1 MSIAKLF
8 EGLYPGA
15 RRFAHTAMEAYTK
28 GDQEVFL
35 LHAGISIE
43 RLAKA
48 VLAQRSPLL
57 LMELKGSEDVLFQ
70 FAGLEEPHRV
80 RTIGAAA
87 AIKRCQRLDLLPT
100 VRDDPAIELIELRN
114 QVAHLVL
121 QDDDS
126 FDALAVFARTTNS
139 LLSSSGLSELRHW
152 DKWADMIELTLN
164 NALEKAVRDFQRK
177 VAAARYHLEG
187 RFAGMPS
194 SSLDAFVMAMSFTW
208 PRVYTATRE
217 IHMPQE
223 CPACS
228 NLGRAIFGRILLVKR
243 DQPAQSRPEGFSCQ
257 VCGLM
262 LWTLEELEAANMADL
277 VPLVTEEGAHLLSKA
292 QEFTWHADLNDLP
305 AAPPVLEVDV
315 VE

>member
-1 MSIAKLF
+1 MSIGKLF

-15 RRFAHTAMEAYTK
+15 RRFAHTAMDAYTK

-48 VLAQRSPLL
+48 ALAQRSPLL

-70 FAGLEEPHRV
+70 FAGLEEPHHV

-100 VRDDPAIELIELRN
+100 VRNDPVIELIELRN
-114 QVAHLVL
+114 QVAHLVP

-164 NALEKAVRDFQRK
+164 NALEKAIRDFQRK

-194 SSLDAFVMAMSFTW
+194 SSLDAYVMAMSFTW

-217 IHMPQE
+217 IHLPQE
-223 CPACS
+223 CPACG
-228 NLGRAIFGRILLVKR
+228 NQGRAIFSRILLVSR
-243 DQPAQSRPEGFSCQ
+243 LQPAQSRPAGFSCQ

-262 LWTLEELEAANMADL
+262 LGTLEELEAANMANL
-277 VPLVTEEGAHLLSKA
+277 VPMVTKEGASLLTKA
-292 QEFTWHADLNDLP
+292 QEFKWHADHDEVLD
-305 AAPPVLEVDV
+305 APSVLEVD
-315 VE
+315 EAE